1 MNELKKRK
9 KREQKRKEG
18 VRVNTTK
25 KWEGQERERKN
36 KIYNLEEKE
45 KRSIKTNEKVTLEV
59 YQKEI

>member
-1 MNELKKRK
+1 M
-9 KREQKRKEG
+9 
-18 VRVNTTK
+18 K